1 MSTAVYPRSYAVRN
15 RSGSGASG
23 DNPMIGFHAIKIASN
38 SDVANLRTRAT
49 GQWVWLPMPP
59 AGVAT
64 EYTQGWDK
72 ADASALGSGASQLFS
87 KFFGGDTPAA
97 PAKGNVA
104 VDDFSTVAGTV
115 KDIAVEKTKGLLG
128 AGKGITNRVLEQ
140 SYISYSGPGYRSHS
154 FSFSLK
160 PESKADSDEIDKIVK
175 FFKFYGAPI
184 LGDSGGVARVY
195 DVPHLFH
202 IELLPNAGLFEFK
215 QSALANVTVKYGGEK
230 YNTFTKG
237 NRPTQTD
244 IGLEFQEMQLLS
256 QKDFGGF

>member
-1 MSTAVYPRSYAVRN
+1 MPEAIFPRNYK
-15 RSGSGASG
+15 G
-23 DNPMIGFHAIKIASN
+23 DDTPMIGFHAIKVQGN
-38 SDVANLRTRAT
+38 STVAELKTVAT
-49 GQWVWLPMPP
+49 GEWVWLPVPP
-59 AGVAT
+59 DGISTAYPQGWGEA
-64 EYTQGWDK
+64 TQGLGG
-72 ADASALGSGASQLFS
+72 ALAQAGISGLSAM
-87 KFFGGDTPAA
+87 FGGDKS
-97 PAKGNVA
+97 KGGKEGGGNEGIVKA
-104 VDDFSTVAGTV
+104 STVAGLI
-115 KDIAVEKTKGLLG
+115 DLG
-128 AGKGITNRVLEQ
+128 AEKAREFAGLGVGITHRALEQ
-140 SYISYSGPGYRSHS
+140 TYQSYSGPGYRSHS
-154 FSFSLK
+154 FAFALR
-160 PESKADSDEIDKIVK
+160 PETSEDSDEIDKIVK